1 MKVKLLL
8 DGGVP
13 KVSPAKLRE
22 VIRGAGLGVTSGRAD
37 VGLVVGGDGRFGRYG
52 RTEDIPLLFVGVRS
66 GGAKGSRAHLA
77 QTTFDELPEALRRM
91 ARGDYSVDEQRRLA
105 VLMNGRL
112 LGEVYTDVYLERGS
126 ESACIRYNLK
136 TVGRRGTIEDAAIG
150 DGVVITTQAGA
161 SGYYSYPDRIRG
173 QWMDPTA
180 FSSVGRDEV
189 GICHV
194 TPTFTERKGS
204 NLHPLRYTVPWGSRI
219 ELTLFRK
226 ADARLYGTSDSHLG
240 VRMKLGDVVAVVPG
254 TKVTRVVSF

>member
-1 MKVKLLL
+1 
-8 DGGVP
+8 
-13 KVSPAKLRE
+13 
-22 VIRGAGLGVTSGRAD
+22 
-37 VGLVVGGDGRFGRYG
+37 
-52 RTEDIPLLFVGVRS
+52 
-66 GGAKGSRAHLA
+66 
-77 QTTFDELPEALRRM
+77 
-91 ARGDYSVDEQRRLA
+91 
-105 VLMNGRL
+105 
-112 LGEVYTDVYLERGS
+112 
-126 ESACIRYNLK
+126 
-136 TVGRRGTIEDAAIG
+136 
-150 DGVVITTQAGA
+150 
-161 SGYYSYPDRIRG
+161 
-173 QWMDPTA
+173 MDPTA